1 MKLPDL
7 ENWTSGKL
15 PKSTKIWLSK
25 SIIYVKNYSNLS
37 DIFSLKNTNLGAH
50 FLLLTFAKDINKSR
64 IYRGWILRCIINLL
78 IYNSLIPQGFVETLT
93 GLGGIIFLISDG
105 CIGINLFY
113 YKLEYAQFIIMS
125 TYYLAQFLITLS
137 GVKTIA
143 EEKANKI
150 RWYTDLNSNENP
162 IFSGF
167 RIDI

>member
-1 MKLPDL
+1 M
-7 ENWTSGKL
+7 
-15 PKSTKIWLSK
+15 
-25 SIIYVKNYSNLS
+25 
-37 DIFSLKNTNLGAH
+37 
-50 FLLLTFAKDINKSR
+50 
-64 IYRGWILRCIINLL
+64 LRCIIINLL
-78 IYNSLIPQGFVETLT
+78 ICNSLIPQGFVETLT

-150 RWYTDLNSNENP
+150 R
-162 IFSGF
+162 
-167 RIDI
+167 